1 MFKKLWNTLVP
12 EKEASSTLKFNGENI
27 SAENLD
33 RIAKAKNH
41 IVSTVKYPQALVFHD
56 LYTKVNGSVVTLRFT
71 CNGEVLTQNIETED
85 AKN

>member
-12 EKEASSTLKFNGENI
+12 EKEISSVLKFNGENI

-33 RIAKAKNH
+33 RIAKAKSH

-56 LYTKVNGSVVTLRFT
+56 LYTKVNGYIVTLRFT
-71 CNGEVLTQNIETED
+71 CNGEVLTENIDTEQL
-85 AKN
+85 KN